1 MITQACF
8 IIEVKEILDAQ
19 EQEEL
24 MALSQV
30 FLDLEQRTI
39 YTAKKQTADL
49 LVLRLLNRLFGEIAP
64 DLKLKVQELS
74 LDQIE
79 ALGEALLDFSTLDD
93 LVEWLRFHSISDNK
107 LHS

>member
-24 MALSQV
+24 MSLSQV